1 MEEDFEWP
9 WQYNFPPFFTIQLNS
24 ETLKQQLQAWK
35 QLVLD
40 YLKAKKQ
47 SLLDVREA
55 QQTPLFR
62 NTTINRQLSV
72 EGIIKIMEELSKTG
86 HAEFIDK
93 SKNRWYI
100 YWEPL
105 EELSSAVYRWASN
118 NGFIGSVC
126 TLYELAEGE
135 NTTDEIFYHL
145 EEDVLLKVLKKLEEE
160 NKAEIMMF
168 DDSKGV
174 KFF

>member
-1 MEEDFEWP
+1 M
-9 WQYNFPPFFTIQLNS
+9 QINS
-24 ETLKQQLQAWK
+24 ETLKQQIQAWR

-47 SLLDVREA
+47 SILDVREA

-62 NTTINRQLSV
+62 NTAISRQLSV
-72 EGIIKIMEELSKTG
+72 EGIIQIMEDLSTTG

-105 EELSSAVYRWASN
+105 EELSAAVYRWASN
-118 NGFIGSVC
+118 NGFLGNVC
-126 TLYELAEGE
+126 TLYELVEGE
-135 NTTDEIFYHL
+135 NTTDEVFYHL
-145 EEDVLLKVLKKLEEE
+145 EEDVLLKVLKHLENE
-160 NKAEIMMF
+160 NKAEIMIF